1 MHRPTVL
8 VLTLA
13 AAAVV
18 LAGCSSM
25 SATAPAAPKPVA
37 LQDGELPL
45 PADYMRWPKFLSA
58 VQRPDVKQVREI
70 YVNPTGYNAKAGQ
83 PFSQGTTFV
92 MENWA
97 AQIDAAGNPVTG
109 ADGKL
114 VKDKLLRVFVMSK
127 GEGFGSAA
135 IPELRNGD
143 WAYAAYDAAGAKT
156 ADPLGACRACHLPLA
171 SKDFVH
177 RYDEFFA
184 ARSKGAY

>member
-1 MHRPTVL
+1 MQRPIML
-8 VLTLA
+8 ALA
-13 AAAVV
+13 AATAAAVI
-18 LAGCSSM
+18 AGCSSM
-25 SATAPAAPKPVA
+25 ATTPAAPMKAAA

-45 PADYMRWPKFLSA
+45 PANYKSWPKFLSA

-70 YVNPTGYNAKAGQ
+70 YVNATGYNAKAGQ
-83 PFSQGTTFV
+83 PFSHGTTFV

-97 AQIDAAGNPVTG
+97 VQVDAAGNPVTG

-171 SKDFVH
+171 NKDFVH